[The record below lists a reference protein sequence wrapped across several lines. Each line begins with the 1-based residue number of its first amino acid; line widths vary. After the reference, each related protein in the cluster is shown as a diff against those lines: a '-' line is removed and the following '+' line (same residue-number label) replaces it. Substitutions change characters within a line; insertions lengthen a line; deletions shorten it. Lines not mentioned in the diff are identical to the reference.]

1 MALHARQ
8 IAIAAGAEGAL
19 VELVANQMVDEGT
32 ITLNRAQ
39 ELIVTMGKEGRSG

>member
-19 VELVANQMVDEGT
+19 VEQVAKQLVDEG
-32 ITLNRAQ
+32 IVSLNRAQ
-39 ELIVTMGKEGRSG
+39 ELVRTMGKEGRTG